1 MASTSDVVVVFVV
14 NRRRRRRLAT
24 VNKNRVEFII

>member
-1 MASTSDVVVVFVV
+1 MASTLDGVVVFVV
-14 NRRRRRRLAT
+14 VNRRRTT

>member
-14 NRRRRRRLAT
+14 NRRRRRLAT